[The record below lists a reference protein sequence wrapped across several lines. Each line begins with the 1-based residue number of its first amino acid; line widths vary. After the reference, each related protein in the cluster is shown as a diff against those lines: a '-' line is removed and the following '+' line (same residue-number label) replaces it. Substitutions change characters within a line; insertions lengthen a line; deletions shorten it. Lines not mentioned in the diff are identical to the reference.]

1 MSSNKELALD
11 SQEFQRIGE
20 KISYCRRLLGLTQKE
35 LGQVTGISAS
45 YIAKIES
52 GQCLAGLSLDLFF
65 AICRG
70 VNKDPIQILTQ
81 DPEDLVRMDIR
92 NKIAQARR
100 AFM

>member
-1 MSSNKELALD
+1 MSSSKELALD

-65 AICRG
+65 AYVEVLIRTLFRFS
-70 VNKDPIQILTQ
+70 PRIQKT
-81 DPEDLVRMDIR
+81 
-92 NKIAQARR
+92 
-100 AFM
+100 

>member
-1 MSSNKELALD
+1 MSSSKELALD

-52 GQCLAGLSLDLFF
+52 GQSLDLFF